1 MEQRHCK
8 KCHEHR
14 RQIRSLQRALEL
26 AKERY
31 AAEYG
36 RRLRVEAEMKV
47 ERVVPAGGVAVE
59 LKR

>member
-47 ERVVPAGGVAVE
+47 AGAGGQE
-59 LKR
+59 RDR